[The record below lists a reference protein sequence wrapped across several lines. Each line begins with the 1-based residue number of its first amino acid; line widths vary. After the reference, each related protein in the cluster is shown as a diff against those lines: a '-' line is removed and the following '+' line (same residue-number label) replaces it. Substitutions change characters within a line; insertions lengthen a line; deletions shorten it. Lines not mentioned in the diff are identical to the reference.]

1 MGRVSKEQARENRR
15 RIVDTASRLFREQ
28 GTDGVSVA
36 DLMKAAGL
44 THGGFYK
51 HFDSKEA
58 LVDEA
63 TACAFDGVDEQ
74 LAARP
79 AADDRD
85 GGVGVGG
92 GGDGGTDPGVDPEAA
107 RRAFIA
113 HYLSPEHR
121 DDMAGGCPT
130 AGLAVDMARG
140 AAGSAARHTY
150 VEGVRAFAQRMA
162 TDDDNDD
169 GDGDDGLVRLSTMV
183 GALILA
189 RAVSGDP
196 LSDALLAAARAE
208 VST

>member
-1 MGRVSKEQARENRR
+1 MGRVSKEQAQENRR

-28 GTDGVSVA
+28 GTAGVSVA

-63 TACAFDGVDEQ
+63 TARAFDGVELGD
-74 LAARP
+74 RP
-79 AADDRD
+79 DTADDRAVRD
-85 GGVGVGG
+85 
-92 GGDGGTDPGVDPEAA
+92 A
-107 RRAFIA
+107 RRAFVEY
-113 HYLSPEHR
+113 YLSPEHR

-140 AAGSAARHTY
+140 ATGSAARRTY
-150 VEGVRAFAQRMA
+150 AEGVREFAGRMA
-162 TDDDNDD
+162 
-169 GDGDDGLVRLSTMV
+169 GDENDGLVRLSTMV

-189 RAVSGDP
+189 RAVNGDP
-196 LSDALLAAARAE
+196 LSDELLAAARAE

>member
-1 MGRVSKEQARENRR
+1 MGRVSKEQAQENRR

-28 GTDGVSVA
+28 GTAGVSVA

-63 TACAFDGVDEQ
+63 TARAFDGVGTSDKAGADTDED
-74 LAARP
+74 AAN
-79 AADDRD
+79 D
-85 GGVGVGG
+85 
-92 GGDGGTDPGVDPEAA
+92 A
-107 RRAFIA
+107 RRAFVEN
-113 HYLSPEHR
+113 YLSPEHR

-130 AGLAVDMARG
+130 AGLATDMARG
-140 AAGSAARHTY
+140 ATGSAARHTY
-150 VEGVRAFAQRMA
+150 AEGVREFARRMA
-162 TDDDNDD
+162 DDD
-169 GDGDDGLVRLSTMV
+169 DDGLVRLSTMV

-189 RAVSGDP
+189 RAVNGDP

-208 VST
+208 VSA

>member
-1 MGRVSKEQARENRR
+1 MGRVSKEQAQENRR

-63 TACAFDGVDEQ
+63 TARAFDGVEEQ
-74 LAARP
+74 RGATTE
-79 AADDRD
+79 ADD
-85 GGVGVGG
+85 G
-92 GGDGGTDPGVDPEAA
+92 DPEAA
-107 RRAFIA
+107 PGAFVDY
-113 HYLSPEHR
+113 YLSPEHR

-140 AAGSAARHTY
+140 SAGSAARHTY
-150 VEGVRAFAQRMA
+150 SEGVRAFARQMA
-162 TDDDNDD
+162 ADD
-169 GDGDDGLVRLSTMV
+169 GTADGLARLSTMV

-189 RAVSGDP
+189 RAVRDDP
-196 LSDALLAAARAE
+196 LSDELLAAARAE
-208 VST
+208 VSR

>member
-1 MGRVSKEQARENRR
+1 MGRVSKEQAQENRR

-28 GTDGVSVA
+28 GTAGVSVA

-63 TACAFDGVDEQ
+63 TARAFDGVGTGDRPGDDSDTDTREG
-74 LAARP
+74 AAK
-79 AADDRD
+79 D
-85 GGVGVGG
+85 
-92 GGDGGTDPGVDPEAA
+92 A
-107 RRAFIA
+107 RGAFVES
-113 HYLSPEHR
+113 YLSPEHR

-130 AGLAVDMARG
+130 AGLATDMARG
-140 AAGSAARHTY
+140 ATGSAARHTY
-150 VEGVRAFAQRMA
+150 AEGVREFARRMA
-162 TDDDNDD
+162 DDD
-169 GDGDDGLVRLSTMV
+169 DDGLVRLSTMV

-189 RAVSGDP
+189 RAVNGDP

-208 VST
+208 VSA

>member
-1 MGRVSKEQARENRR
+1 MGRVSKEQAQENRR

-28 GTDGVSVA
+28 GTDGISVA

-63 TACAFDGVDEQ
+63 TACAFDGVDA
-74 LAARP
+74 LAA
-79 AADDRD
+79 A
-85 GGVGVGG
+85 GGV
-92 GGDGGTDPGVDPEAA
+92 DGGTDPEAA
-107 RRAFIA
+107 RRAFID
-113 HYLSPEHR
+113 HYLSPGHR

-140 AAGSAARHTY
+140 AAGSTARRTY
-150 VEGVRAFAQRMA
+150 AEGVAAFARRMA
-162 TDDDNDD
+162 TEE
-169 GDGDDGLVRLSTMV
+169 DGDDGLARLSTMV

-196 LSDALLAAARAE
+196 LSEKLLTAARAE
-208 VST
+208 ASA

>member
-1 MGRVSKEQARENRR
+1 MGRVSKEQAQENRR

-63 TACAFDGVDEQ
+63 TAVAFDSFEEERAATPRVDDE
-74 LAARP
+74 
-79 AADDRD
+79 
-85 GGVGVGG
+85 
-92 GGDGGTDPGVDPEAA
+92 EAA
-107 RRAFIA
+107 TRAFVDT
-113 HYLSPEHR
+113 YLSPAHR

-150 VEGVRAFAQRMA
+150 AEGVRAFARRMA
-162 TDDDNDD
+162 TDEE
-169 GDGDDGLVRLSTMV
+169 GDDGLARLSTMV

-189 RAVSGDP
+189 RAVRDDP
-196 LSDALLAAARAE
+196 LSDELLAAARAE
-208 VST
+208 VER

>member
-1 MGRVSKEQARENRR
+1 MGRVSKEQAQENRR

-28 GTDGVSVA
+28 GTAGVSVA

-63 TACAFDGVDEQ
+63 TACAFDGVETGDRPGADEG
-74 LAARP
+74 AAK
-79 AADDRD
+79 D
-85 GGVGVGG
+85 
-92 GGDGGTDPGVDPEAA
+92 A
-107 RRAFIA
+107 RRTFVE

-130 AGLAVDMARG
+130 AGLATDMARG

-150 VEGVRAFAQRMA
+150 AEGVREFAHRMA
-162 TDDDNDD
+162 GDD
-169 GDGDDGLVRLSTMV
+169 DDGLVRLSTMV

-189 RAVSGDP
+189 RAVNGDP

-208 VST
+208 LST

>member
-1 MGRVSKEQARENRR
+1 MGRVSKEQAQENRR

-28 GTDGVSVA
+28 GTAGVSVA

-63 TACAFDGVDEQ
+63 TARAFDGVGTGDRPGDESDTGEG
-74 LAARP
+74 AAK
-79 AADDRD
+79 D
-85 GGVGVGG
+85 
-92 GGDGGTDPGVDPEAA
+92 A
-107 RRAFIA
+107 RRAFVEN
-113 HYLSPEHR
+113 YLSPEHR

-130 AGLAVDMARG
+130 AGLATDMARG
-140 AAGSAARHTY
+140 ATGSAARHTY
-150 VEGVRAFAQRMA
+150 AEGVREFARRMA
-162 TDDDNDD
+162 DDD
-169 GDGDDGLVRLSTMV
+169 DDGLVRLSTMV

-189 RAVSGDP
+189 RAVNGDP

-208 VST
+208 VSA

>member
-1 MGRVSKEQARENRR
+1 MGRVSKEQAQENRR

-28 GTDGVSVA
+28 GTAGVSVA

-63 TACAFDGVDEQ
+63 TARAFDGVGTGDRPDDDSNTDADTGEG
-74 LAARP
+74 AAK
-79 AADDRD
+79 D
-85 GGVGVGG
+85 
-92 GGDGGTDPGVDPEAA
+92 A
-107 RRAFIA
+107 RRAFVEN
-113 HYLSPEHR
+113 YLSPEHR

-130 AGLAVDMARG
+130 AGLATDMARG
-140 AAGSAARHTY
+140 ATGSAARHTY
-150 VEGVRAFAQRMA
+150 AEGVREFARRMA
-162 TDDDNDD
+162 DDD
-169 GDGDDGLVRLSTMV
+169 DDGLVRLSTMV

-189 RAVSGDP
+189 RAVNGDP

-208 VST
+208 VSA

>member
-79 AADDRD
+79 TADDGD
-85 GGVGVGG
+85 GG
-92 GGDGGTDPGVDPEAA
+92 GGTDPGVDPEAA

-162 TDDDNDD
+162 TDDDNGD

-189 RAVSGDP
+189 RAVNGDP

>member
-1 MGRVSKEQARENRR
+1 MGRVSKEQAQENRR

-63 TACAFDGVDEQ
+63 TARAFDGVDQQ
-74 LAARP
+74 LDALAT
-79 AADDRD
+79 A
-85 GGVGVGG
+85 
-92 GGDGGTDPGVDPEAA
+92 GGDGSDGGGDPEAA
-107 RRAFIA
+107 RRAFA
-113 HYLSPEHR
+113 DHYLSPVHR

-140 AAGSAARHTY
+140 ATGGTARHTY
-150 VEGVRAFAQRMA
+150 AEGVRAFARRMA
-162 TDDDNDD
+162 TDED
-169 GDGDDGLVRLSTMV
+169 DDGLVRLSTMV

-196 LSDALLAAARAE
+196 LSDQLLAAARAE
-208 VST
+208 ASA

>member
-1 MGRVSKEQARENRR
+1 MGRVSKEQAQENRR

-63 TACAFDGVDEQ
+63 TARAFDGAEEQ
-74 LAARP
+74 RVASTGAH
-79 AADDRD
+79 D
-85 GGVGVGG
+85 G
-92 GGDGGTDPGVDPEAA
+92 DPEAA
-107 RRAFIA
+107 LREFVDD
-113 HYLSPEHR
+113 YLSPEHR

-140 AAGSAARHTY
+140 AAGSAARYTY
-150 VEGVRAFAQRMA
+150 TEGVRAFARQMA
-162 TDDDNDD
+162 GDDEA
-169 GDGDDGLVRLSTMV
+169 DDGLARLSTMV
-183 GALILA
+183 GAVILA
-189 RAVSGDP
+189 RAVHGDP

-208 VST
+208 VSR

>member
-63 TACAFDGVDEQ
+63 TACAFEGVDEQ
-74 LAARP
+74 LAGRP
-79 AADDRD
+79 TADDAA
-85 GGVGVGG
+85 
-92 GGDGGTDPGVDPEAA
+92 TDADPEAS
-107 RRAFIA
+107 RRAFIG
-113 HYLSPEHR
+113 HYLSSEHR

-150 VEGVRAFAQRMA
+150 AEGVRLFAQRM
-162 TDDDNDD
+162 TTDD

>member
-1 MGRVSKEQARENRR
+1 MGRVSKEQAQENRR

-28 GTDGVSVA
+28 GTAGVSVA

-63 TACAFDGVDEQ
+63 TARAFDGVDEQ
-74 LAARP
+74 VGAR
-79 AADDRD
+79 ADD
-85 GGVGVGG
+85 
-92 GGDGGTDPGVDPEAA
+92 GDGDGNGDGDASAA
-107 RRAFIA
+107 RRAFVDF
-113 HYLSPEHR
+113 YLSPEHR

-140 AAGSAARHTY
+140 ATGSAARQTY
-150 VEGVRAFAQRMA
+150 AEGVREFAARMA
-162 TDDDNDD
+162 ADDE
-169 GDGDDGLVRLSTMV
+169 GDDGLVRLSTMV

-208 VST
+208 ASA

>member
-1 MGRVSKEQARENRR
+1 MGRVSREQAQENRR

-28 GTDGVSVA
+28 GTAGVSVA

-63 TACAFDGVDEQ
+63 TARAFDGVE
-74 LAARP
+74 P
-79 AADDRD
+79 RD
-85 GGVGVGG
+85 HQGKGEGASQ
-92 GGDGGTDPGVDPEAA
+92 EA
-107 RRAFIA
+107 RRAFID

-150 VEGVRAFAQRMA
+150 AEGVREFAGRMA
-162 TDDDNDD
+162 GDD
-169 GDGDDGLVRLSTMV
+169 DDGLVRLSTMV

-189 RAVSGDP
+189 RAVDGDP

-208 VST
+208 VSK

>member
-85 GGVGVGG
+85 GDGG
-92 GGDGGTDPGVDPEAA
+92 GSGGTDPGVDPEAA

-162 TDDDNDD
+162 TDDDN

>member
-1 MGRVSKEQARENRR
+1 MGRVSKEQAQENRR

-28 GTDGVSVA
+28 GTAGVSVA

-63 TACAFDGVDEQ
+63 TARAFDGVGTGDKAGADTDED
-74 LAARP
+74 AAK
-79 AADDRD
+79 D
-85 GGVGVGG
+85 
-92 GGDGGTDPGVDPEAA
+92 A
-107 RRAFIA
+107 RRAFVEN
-113 HYLSPEHR
+113 YLSPEHR

-130 AGLAVDMARG
+130 AGLATDMARG
-140 AAGSAARHTY
+140 ATGSAARHTY
-150 VEGVRAFAQRMA
+150 AEGVREFARRMA
-162 TDDDNDD
+162 DDD
-169 GDGDDGLVRLSTMV
+169 DDGLVRLSTMV

-189 RAVSGDP
+189 RAVNGDP

-208 VST
+208 ASA

>member
-1 MGRVSKEQARENRR
+1 MGRVSKEQAQENRR

-63 TACAFDGVDEQ
+63 TACAFDAVDEQ
-74 LAARP
+74 VTARP
-79 AADDRD
+79 KADDD
-85 GGVGVGG
+85 NSGDN
-92 GGDGGTDPGVDPEAA
+92 GDGDGDPEAA
-107 RRAFIA
+107 RRAFID

-150 VEGVRAFAQRMA
+150 AEGVQAFAQRMA
-162 TDDDNDD
+162 TDDGN
-169 GDGDDGLVRLSTMV
+169 GDDGLARLSTMV

-189 RAVSGDP
+189 RAVSDDA
-196 LSDALLAAARAE
+196 LSDALLAAAKAE
-208 VST
+208 VSL

>member
-1 MGRVSKEQARENRR
+1 MGRVSKEQAQENRR

-28 GTDGVSVA
+28 GTAGVSVA

-63 TACAFDGVDEQ
+63 TACAFDGVEDP
-74 LAARP
+74 LVARP
-79 AADDRD
+79 GADE
-85 GGVGVGG
+85 G
-92 GGDGGTDPGVDPEAA
+92 DPEAA
-107 RRAFIA
+107 RRAFVDD
-113 HYLSPEHR
+113 YLSPRHR

-150 VEGVRAFAQRMA
+150 AEGVREFAERMA
-162 TDDDNDD
+162 GDD
-169 GDGDDGLVRLSTMV
+169 DDGLARLSTMV

-189 RAVSGDP
+189 RAVNGDP
-196 LSDALLAAARAE
+196 LSDALLAAAKAE
-208 VST
+208 VSA

>member
-1 MGRVSKEQARENRR
+1 MGRVSKEQAQENRR

-28 GTDGVSVA
+28 GTAGVSVA

-63 TACAFDGVDEQ
+63 TARAFDGVDEQ
-74 LAARP
+74 VGAR
-79 AADDRD
+79 ADD
-85 GGVGVGG
+85 
-92 GGDGGTDPGVDPEAA
+92 GDGDASAA
-107 RRAFIA
+107 RRAFVDF
-113 HYLSPEHR
+113 YLSPAHR

-140 AAGSAARHTY
+140 ATGSAARHTY
-150 VEGVRAFAQRMA
+150 AEGVREFAARMA
-162 TDDDNDD
+162 ADDE
-169 GDGDDGLVRLSTMV
+169 GDDGLVRLSTMV

-208 VST
+208 ASA

>member
-1 MGRVSKEQARENRR
+1 MGRVSKEQAQENRR

-63 TACAFDGVDEQ
+63 TARAFDGVGTGDRQ
-74 LAARP
+74 GADTDGDAAK
-79 AADDRD
+79 D
-85 GGVGVGG
+85 
-92 GGDGGTDPGVDPEAA
+92 A
-107 RRAFIA
+107 RRAFVEN
-113 HYLSPEHR
+113 YLSPEHR

-130 AGLAVDMARG
+130 AGLATDMARG
-140 AAGSAARHTY
+140 ATGSAARHTY
-150 VEGVRAFAQRMA
+150 AEGVREFARRMS
-162 TDDDNDD
+162 DDE
-169 GDGDDGLVRLSTMV
+169 DDGLVRLSTMV

-189 RAVSGDP
+189 RAVNGDP

-208 VST
+208 ASA